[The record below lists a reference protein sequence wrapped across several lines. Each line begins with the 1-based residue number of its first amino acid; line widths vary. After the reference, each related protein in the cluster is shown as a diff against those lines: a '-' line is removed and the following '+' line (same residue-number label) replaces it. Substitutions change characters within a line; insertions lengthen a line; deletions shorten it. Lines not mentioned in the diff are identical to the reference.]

1 MVQPG
6 AVAVPEQLVQQAS
19 LALLLALLLLTLR
32 RQQQQQRGR
41 GRGAESRGV
50 QTTISLRRG
59 RGLRPRLEEMFT
71 VPASLPSLP
80 RLAPS
85 LTLTPPSPPVL
96 QKPQPTDPTNL
107 LKRPPPPKGQ
117 KPKVCPAKHK
127 PLPSMSGSP
136 APPPPP
142 PPPQLT
148 GTGTRWHRP
157 ARPRPPAALPKPRPG
172 TRIETPL
179 YPAAPASLL
188 AEIRGGVTLRRTNVA
203 LRAPSG
209 PSGRLGRRKSSGLVS
224 ALRGAFES
232 WGRGGDSSEEE
243 ESECGSLDW
252 DSTST
257 STWGRKL
264 TQL

>member
-6 AVAVPEQLVQQAS
+6 AMAVPEQLVQQAS

-32 RQQQQQRGR
+32 RQQQQQQR

-59 RGLRPRLEEMFT
+59 RGHRPRLEEVFT
-71 VPASLPSLP
+71 APASLPSLA

-117 KPKVCPAKHK
+117 NPKVCPAKHK
-127 PLPSMSGSP
+127 PLPSLCGSP
-136 APPPPP
+136 TPPPPP

-172 TRIETPL
+172 TRVETPL
-179 YPAAPASLL
+179 HPAAPASLL
-188 AEIRGGVTLRRTNVA
+188 AEIRGGVTLRRTNAAV
-203 LRAPSG
+203 RAPSG

-232 WGRGGDSSEEE
+232 WGRGGESSEEE